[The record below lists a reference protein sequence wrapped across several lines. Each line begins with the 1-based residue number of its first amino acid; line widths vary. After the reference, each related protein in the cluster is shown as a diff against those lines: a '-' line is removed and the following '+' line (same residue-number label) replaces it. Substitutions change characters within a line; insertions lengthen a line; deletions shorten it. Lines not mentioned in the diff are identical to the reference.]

1 MRLFFIRKYKTASE
15 IKMTVN
21 LKAKKYLPFVLCFIL
36 GLGLGAFLMKNN
48 GSINTQQRG
57 FFEFNESAPI
67 AKIAGRD
74 FALQDL
80 SSNSRFL
87 LNQKILEL
95 SELAFQSAKRQ
106 AALVLHEKNN
116 DWRNVLAE
124 ALSTDAL
131 EKEYSRQTS
140 FQTTGSFSE
149 VALDVE
155 NYIYSKEVGLR
166 TEKWFESIKAQQLFK
181 LAKVQLLSVETSQ
194 LLDNLPFLVIGD
206 ENAQMLEAAVIY
218 QYSGGKLS
226 GMMSE
231 LQDFAKRNNVAFKL
245 KLQSLF
251 THHPFDQRATE
262 ILACASRLQLSQK
275 SISDLNQHF
284 ISVAPQSVWSAKAGT
299 SLAHLN
305 SGLASIDSRL
315 QGCEMSGEQKKDF
328 RGQFED
334 FFRVT
339 QARQPMLV
347 INSQEIYSAQSL
359 QFATVLN

>member
-1 MRLFFIRKYKTASE
+1 MTFMLRVKQFLPLAIFFGIGVGVGFIFKESDGSNFKQRAGFIE
-15 IKMTVN
+15 LN
-21 LKAKKYLPFVLCFIL
+21 EFV
-36 GLGLGAFLMKNN
+36 
-48 GSINTQQRG
+48 
-57 FFEFNESAPI
+57 PI
-67 AKIAGRD
+67 VQVQGRD
-74 FALQDL
+74 FSLEDL
-80 SSNSRFL
+80 DSRSRFL

-131 EKEYSRQTS
+131 EKEYRRQTS

-155 NYIYSKEVGLR
+155 NYIYSREVGLR
-166 TEKWFESIKAQQLFK
+166 TERWFESIRAQQLFK
-181 LAKVQLLSVETSQ
+181 PAKVQLLEVKMIEFS
-194 LLDNLPFLVIGD
+194 DDLPAIVVGD
-206 ENAQMLEAAVIY
+206 ENSQMLEADIIF

-262 ILACASRLQLSQK
+262 ILACALKLQLSQK

-315 QGCEMSGEQKKDF
+315 QGCEMSGGQKKDF

>member
-1 MRLFFIRKYKTASE
+1 
-15 IKMTVN
+15 MTVN
-21 LKAKKYLPFVLCFIL
+21 LRTKKYLPFVLCFIL
-36 GLGLGAFLMKNN
+36 GLGLGSFLMKNDGHN
-48 GSINTQQRG
+48 ISQKRSYI
-57 FFEFNESAPI
+57 ELNESVPI
-67 AKIAGRD
+67 VKIQGRD
-74 FALQDL
+74 FSLEDL
-80 SSNSRFL
+80 DSRSRFL

-95 SELAFQSAKRQ
+95 SKLAFQSAKNQ

-116 DWRNVLAE
+116 DWRNVLAD

-131 EKEYSRQTS
+131 EKEYRRQNS
-140 FQTTGSFSE
+140 FQSTGSFSE

-155 NYIYSKEVGLR
+155 SYLYNREIGLR

-181 LAKVQLLSVETSQ
+181 LEKVQLLSVETSQ
-194 LLDNLPFLVIGD
+194 LADNLPFLVIGD

-231 LQDFAKRNNVAFKL
+231 LQDFAKRNNVALKL

-305 SGLASIDSRL
+305 SGLASIDDRL

-359 QFATVLN
+359 QFATVLD